1 MIKQNKLSLT
11 KKLDGGY
18 IHVKKNG
25 AVATGH
31 NTLVT
36 KGGYSEYLNKKG
48 GSKGSK
54 DSKGKRGSN
63 VTTSNKVISVK
74 LTPTKKTKSPKKV
87 KKKINDIPDI
97 SIVHS
102 TKPKSVLPKS
112 VLPKS
117 VLPKSVLPKSVNIPL
132 TPARQLKQQKVLLRS
147 NSKGS
152 HSKGSHSKGRHSK
165 GSHSKGSHSKG
176 GHSKGSH
183 SKGRH
188 SKGRRLNKSLTRRRL
203 NDIKQGKKVSVTK
216 TRKYSDKEIV
226 TIQQKL
232 KEIKDKP
239 SKQIK
244 DELEQQGIKLSGKS
258 PSIMKDIYMYSQLC
272 GINIKRE

>member
-117 VLPKSVLPKSVNIPL
+117 VNIPL

-152 HSKGSHSKGRHSK
+152 
-165 GSHSKGSHSKG
+165 
-176 GHSKGSH
+176 HSKGSH

>member
-117 VLPKSVLPKSVNIPL
+117 VNIPL

-147 NSKGS
+147 N
-152 HSKGSHSKGRHSK
+152 SK